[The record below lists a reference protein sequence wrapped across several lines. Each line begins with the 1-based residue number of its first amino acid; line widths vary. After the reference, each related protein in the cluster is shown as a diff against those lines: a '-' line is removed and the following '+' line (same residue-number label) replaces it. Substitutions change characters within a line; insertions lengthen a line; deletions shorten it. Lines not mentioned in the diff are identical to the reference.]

1 MIKIRDYEGDLGE
14 ALWRVS
20 ELIGVE
26 LLEEEEGVYQ
36 MWAEKCYLH
45 IPKYNINIHDGYV
58 MTWDE
63 DTKDFEVAS
72 SSYYIFDSR
81 THRFLYSSQS
91 SSLDVTLYNYLNLLR
106 QEKDLTIRKVNN
118 LGCYYMVDKIPLSV
132 RYPQMGRECS

>member
-20 ELIGVE
+20 ELIGAE

-63 DTKDFEVAS
+63 ETKDYEVAS
-72 SSYYIFDSR
+72 SSYYIFDSK

-91 SSLDVTLYNYLNLLR
+91 SGLDVTLYNYLNLLR
-106 QEKDLTIRKVNN
+106 QEKDLTMRKINN
-118 LGCYYMVDKIPLSV
+118 LSCYYMVDKIPLV
-132 RYPQMGRECS
+132 ARYPQMGRECS

>member
-20 ELIGVE
+20 ELIGAE

-63 DTKDFEVAS
+63 ETKDYEVAS
-72 SSYYIFDSR
+72 SSYYIFDSK

-91 SSLDVTLYNYLNLLR
+91 SGLDVTLYNYLNLLR
-106 QEKDLTIRKVNN
+106 QEKDLTMRKINN
-118 LGCYYMVDKIPLSV
+118 LSCYYMVDKIPLAA